1 MFVKSFYGKVS
12 VFTGQPYGQGDGV
25 LIWEWRK
32 QILTLGFRYL
42 LALLPVPSCLN
53 VSASHFTL
61 QENTANNVYLTGYL
75 GRFQQRCT

>member
-1 MFVKSFYGKVS
+1 MRMFVKSFYGKVS

-42 LALLPVPSCLN
+42 LAL
-53 VSASHFTL
+53 
-61 QENTANNVYLTGYL
+61 
-75 GRFQQRCT
+75 